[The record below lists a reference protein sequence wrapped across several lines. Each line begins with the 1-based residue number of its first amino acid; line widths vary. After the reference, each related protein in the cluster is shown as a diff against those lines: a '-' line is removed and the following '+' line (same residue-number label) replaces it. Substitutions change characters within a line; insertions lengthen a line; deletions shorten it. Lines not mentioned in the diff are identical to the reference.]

1 MIYYSTQSDD
11 LLWYLVFAWKT
22 VRKNL
27 NNRIK
32 YKVPPHF
39 QWSEQIFSKMFVAE
53 FLEVFQSK
61 AGAKKKLGVKLNFQG
76 LSYSFT
82 AYPFILRIFKPVFL
96 KVLESFKLQLQG
108 FKDEKSLESFR
119 WLLAVLDFAWKT
131 KKMKE
136 N

>member
-1 MIYYSTQSDD
+1 MIYHSTQSDD

-27 NNRIK
+27 NNQVK

-61 AGAKKKLGVKLNFQG
+61 AGAKKKLGVKLNFKG

-82 AYPFILRIFKPVFL
+82 AYPFIIRIFTPVFL
-96 KVLESFKLQLQG
+96 KVLESFKSQLQG
-108 FKDEKSLESFR
+108 FKD
-119 WLLAVLDFAWKT
+119 
-131 KKMKE
+131 
-136 N
+136 